1 MPAVTVKLSGRWLGY
16 MIGSFALGTL
26 ILLLIVSACLI
37 RTSAIS
43 QHNHAAQE
51 PTRAQ
56 RKLLDRRDIDDL
68 AQ

>member
-1 MPAVTVKLSGRWLGY
+1 